1 MEGFNAFDHWDRF
14 GEITPRLSAL
24 LDAGRLVHREH
35 VLDGLERAPE
45 ALNMLF
51 TGDNTG
57 KLVVQVSP
65 AASDAYQGQSDDDTV
80 ATGRLST
87 STVSAVRSD
96 SHRAHGNRPR
106 AAMASATRST
116 ARTKAASRRGVLSA
130 SARVH
135 TLLNALSMRSCN
147 RAATKSLSQA

>member
-1 MEGFNAFDHWDRF
+1 
-14 GEITPRLSAL
+14 SAL

-65 AASDAYQGQSDDDTV
+65 AASDAYQGQFDDDTS
-80 ATGRLST
+80 RDR
-87 STVSAVRSD
+87 SAFHQ
-96 SHRAHGNRPR
+96 HRERHQ
-106 AAMASATRST
+106 
-116 ARTKAASRRGVLSA
+116 K
-130 SARVH
+130 
-135 TLLNALSMRSCN
+135 
-147 RAATKSLSQA
+147 